1 MILQRYIQQANSSI
15 FRVSPQIIWISSVF
29 MGILASLPKILRL
42 QISMSEVLID
52 CSIAF
57 IYSLYVWYYNL
68 YTLPKFSSDKITT
81 RFFGVRLVRSL
92 IIGIV
97 VMSALVFTELWII
110 DRLQFTSMML
120 MYQFR
125 GILINLT
132 IYMFVYLLY
141 QSYTNHLIGIELERT
156 KAEQL
161 RTGYE
166 LLKQQVNPHF
176 LFNSLNTLKSMVDV
190 KDEQSGEFILKLA
203 DFYRFSLETR
213 NADQVTVA
221 QELKVLD
228 AYFYLLKAR
237 FEDGIAINIQLNEKT
252 LQLPIPAF
260 TLQLLVENA
269 IKHNVVSLDEPLLI
283 NIYSDGHSIIIKN
296 NRQPKQVPEPS
307 TRMGLENIRQRFQH
321 LTGRLI
327 EVESDQHNFTVK
339 LPYDEYTGDRR

>member
-1 MILQRYIQQANSSI
+1 MILQRYIQQANSSV
-15 FRVSPQIIWISSVF
+15 FRVSPRIIWISSVF
-29 MGILASLPKILRL
+29 MGVLASLPKILRL
-42 QISMSEVLID
+42 QISIAEILID

-68 YTLPKFSSDKITT
+68 YTLPKFSSYKITT
-81 RFFGVRLVRSL
+81 RFVGIRLVKSL
-92 IIGIV
+92 VIGIA
-97 VMSALVFTELWII
+97 VMAVLVFAELWII
-110 DRLQFTSMML
+110 NQLQLSSMML

-132 IYMFVYLLY
+132 IYMFIYLLY
-141 QSYTNHLIGIELERT
+141 QSYTNHFINLELERT
-156 KAEQL
+156 KADHL

-190 KDEQSGEFILKLA
+190 NDEHSGEFILKLA

-213 NADQVTVA
+213 NADNVTIA

-237 FEDGIAINIQLNEKT
+237 FEEGIAIQIKLDEAV
-252 LQLPIPAF
+252 LEWPIPAF
-260 TLQLLVENA
+260 TLQLLMENA

-283 NIYSDGHSIIIKN
+283 QIYSDKSSIFINN
-296 NRQPKQVPEPS
+296 NRQPKQMAEPS
-307 TRMGLENIRQRFQH
+307 TGMGLENIRQRFQH

-327 EVESDQHNFTVK
+327 VVQSDQHNFTVK
-339 LPYDEYTGDRR
+339 LPYDEYIGDRR

>member
-1 MILQRYIQQANSSI
+1 MILQRYVQHTNSSV
-15 FRVSPQIIWISSVF
+15 FRVSPRIIWVSSVF
-29 MGILASLPKILRL
+29 MGVLASLPKILRL
-42 QISMSEVLID
+42 EISMAEIFID
-52 CSIAF
+52 CSIAL

-68 YTLPKFSSDKITT
+68 YTLPKFSSEKITT
-81 RFFGVRLVRSL
+81 RFFGIRLIRSL
-92 IIGIV
+92 VIGIV
-97 VMSALVFTELWII
+97 LMTTLVFAELWII
-110 DRLQFTSMML
+110 GQLQLSSMML

-132 IYMFVYLLY
+132 IYMFIYLLY
-141 QSYTNHLIGIELERT
+141 QSYINHLTGLELERT
-156 KAEQL
+156 KAEHL

-213 NADQVTVA
+213 NANHVTVT

-237 FEDGIAINIQLNEKT
+237 FEDGIAIKIELNGKM

-283 NIYSDGHSIIIKN
+283 NIYQDGHSIIVSN

-321 LTGRLI
+321 LTGLLI
-327 EVESDQHNFTVK
+327 EVESDQQNFTVK
-339 LPYDEYTGDRR
+339 LPYDEHIGDRR